1 MNLAKT
7 SILTFIATAIKI
19 LSSLVINKAVSIFI
33 GPSGLAAIGQFQNAI
48 GIVQTIANGGLNAG
62 VVKYTAECHDDIE
75 RRNALWSTSLK
86 LTLICSIS
94 MSMILV
100 LGSSYFSEYVFQT
113 ISYSYVFKVFGIT
126 LTLFSV
132 NQLLL
137 SVLNGLKEIRTFI
150 SINIIQSIYSLVFT
164 TLFIAIFHL
173 DGALIAMVT
182 NQSIVFIVVLWKLKS
197 HDSIMIE
204 RFSERLKN
212 KEVRNLLKYSLMT
225 LVTAFTVPVSLM
237 VIRNYI
243 GETLSWN
250 DAGYWQA
257 MTYIS
262 TMYLMVI
269 TTALSTYYLP
279 RLSEITEKHEL
290 RNELKQGYKVIL
302 PIVVILSCTIYFLK
316 EFIVWVL
323 FTEDF
328 KAMLVLFKWQLIG
341 DVFKISSWLIGYLMV
356 AKAMTKM
363 FIFTEI
369 IFSLSFV
376 FLSVML
382 LDKFNLQGVTYAY
395 AINYALYFITMFF
408 LMKNHIFD
416 SSNKKVVL

>member
-1 MNLAKT
+1 M
-7 SILTFIATAIKI
+7 
-19 LSSLVINKAVSIFI
+19 INKAVSIFI

>member
-1 MNLAKT
+1 M
-7 SILTFIATAIKI
+7 
-19 LSSLVINKAVSIFI
+19 INKAVSIFI

-86 LTLICSIS
+86 LTLICSIP

-100 LGSSYFSEYVFQT
+100 FGSSYFSEYVFQT

-279 RLSEITEKHEL
+279 RLSEITEKHEI

-376 FLSVML
+376 LLSVML

-395 AINYALYFITMFF
+395 AINYAVYFITMFF